1 MCVCGA
7 QGQNPIKEPDKR
19 LAGKK
24 LGSRVGEKAEHAKLV
39 SFVIKKI
46 INVLCA
52 TTGKKLMLKKNTH
65 THVCI
70 LYIIIMY
77 I

>member
-1 MCVCGA
+1 LR
-7 QGQNPIKEPDKR
+7 I
-19 LAGKK
+19 
-24 LGSRVGEKAEHAKLV
+24 GEKAEHAKLV

-52 TTGKKLMLKKNTH
+52 TTGKKPAMLKKH
-65 THVCI
+65 TRV
-70 LYIIIMY
+70 YIIIYTIHMTTKGRGLGGIYY